1 MKRSIILVF
10 LLVTQ
15 ATAQSQSIDSAQTDG
30 LAIAPLAHR
39 SAEAWGLS
47 IEEWQRQTELRAL
60 EPGHTFSRFDA
71 ARSAW
76 DTDRQSRP
84 TADGMRGSMPRSKG
98 TLLDR
103 IAAFE
108 ADYLE
113 EYAALNQRLS
123 AGLNDR
129 STLVIDIDCVSTK
142 CRRQVAEAL
151 AIAQKGAVDV
161 YVVGSAGNDA
171 AVSKMGSDEPHPTE
185 SGAPASDNAQSCQTG
200 HETRAAPVIAHP
212 SPLLRPPVEL
222 TAAVVFHR
230 SGHSFYHIPTTVEL
244 IVDPGHRAQC
254 DMRHVG
260 KSQDF
265 SEHYACGVTVDCS
278 QTANRT

>member
-60 EPGHTFSRFDA
+60 SQGMLSQDLTPLEVLGILTDNPADRRRYARLYA
-71 ARSAW
+71 AQQRE
-76 DTDRQSRP
+76 
-84 TADGMRGSMPRSKG
+84 
-98 TLLDR
+98 LLDR

-171 AVSKMGSDEPHPTE
+171 AVRKW
-185 SGAPASDNAQSCQTG
+185 
-200 HETRAAPVIAHP
+200 AATNRI
-212 SPLLRPPVEL
+212 PPNLVRQRQITL
-222 TAAVVFHR
+222 NHGT
-230 SGHSFYHIPTTVEL
+230 P
-244 IVDPGHRAQC
+244 
-254 DMRHVG
+254 DMKRGLH
-260 KSQDF
+260 Q
-265 SEHYACGVTVDCS
+265 
-278 QTANRT
+278 

>member
-60 EPGHTFSRFDA
+60 SQGILSQDLTPLEVLGILTDNPADRRRYARLYA
-71 ARSAW
+71 AQQR
-76 DTDRQSRP
+76 DV
-84 TADGMRGSMPRSKG
+84 
-98 TLLDR
+98 LDR

-142 CRRQVAEAL
+142 CRRQVTEAL
-151 AIAQKGAVDV
+151 TIAQNGAVDV
-161 YVVGSAGNDA
+161 YVVGSAGDDA
-171 AVSKMGSDEPHPTE
+171 AV
-185 SGAPASDNAQSCQTG
+185 
-200 HETRAAPVIAHP
+200 RRWAATNRI
-212 SPLLRPPVEL
+212 PPNLVRQRQITL
-222 TAAVVFHR
+222 NHGT
-230 SGHSFYHIPTTVEL
+230 P
-244 IVDPGHRAQC
+244 
-254 DMRHVG
+254 DMKRGLH
-260 KSQDF
+260 Q
-265 SEHYACGVTVDCS
+265 
-278 QTANRT
+278 